1 MASHERKRFVQL
13 TITQEPFAKI
23 TYLYILVCW
32 DALQVLLIL
41 SLKTFKGKVLKD
53 RDLIKSIIYT
63 AVAMEDTVSLKEFDV
78 TT

>member
-32 DALQVLLIL
+32 DTLQVLLIL

>member
-1 MASHERKRFVQL
+1 M
-13 TITQEPFAKI
+13 
-23 TYLYILVCW
+23 
-32 DALQVLLIL
+32 